1 MPPPG
6 APPQPLAQH
15 VMQAQPP
22 STQRTSQKLIRDMGD
37 AVISVSLSDDGTLA
51 AAGTTAARTV
61 VFSVADNTELTSI
74 QLKSGVNAV
83 VFLGSGEYT
92 TITVGTFNGFINTYF
107 TCVPLSNGKT
117 APPDEREYTGVPF
130 SPKGTF
136 APRGVLCMATAC
148 GGTRLVA
155 GG

>member
-1 MPPPG
+1 
-6 APPQPLAQH
+6 
-15 VMQAQPP
+15 MQAQPP
-22 STQRTSQKLIRDMGD
+22 STKRTSQKLIRDMGD

-117 APPDEREYTGVPF
+117 APMESSPTYRAKKRWCAMSSPTVEWCCLRMCVER
-130 SPKGTF
+130 
-136 APRGVLCMATAC
+136 
-148 GGTRLVA
+148 GGCF
-155 GG
+155 